1 MSRSLIDI
9 SRDILFTTQE
19 LDIFDSDE
27 LRDRIDELRIEQEA
41 KEDGIYFFFKDF
53 DKEIELFTA
62 QIDKAKRYVKF
73 LKNEQERIKAYVV
86 GQYQLTEALPKHSA
100 LNPIKVR
107 SSAGAVDIIDEDKIP
122 DEYWV
127 PVTTRKLDKKRILS
141 ELKAGVEIKGVR
153 LVKKDFVAGLK

>member
-1 MSRSLIDI
+1 MARSLIDI

-27 LRDRIDELRIEQEA
+27 LRERIDELRTEQEV

-53 DKEIELFTA
+53 DKEIELFTN

-86 GQYQLTEALPKHSA
+86 GQY
-100 LNPIKVR
+100 
-107 SSAGAVDIIDEDKIP
+107 
-122 DEYWV
+122 
-127 PVTTRKLDKKRILS
+127 
-141 ELKAGVEIKGVR
+141 
-153 LVKKDFVAGLK
+153 